1 MGLRSQLDQLTEDLK
16 CRGIYSVY
24 GTGFFW
30 DGYEEFGSFL
40 NEEVDY
46 MLGRLD
52 NYGYYFLNEVMI
64 GKHYVRTVVTDVLTT
79 EVGVVEGVVLK
90 IDVGYEIDD
99 TIRVFDQLVVDCA
112 DSLDAVDCDIV
123 FNWME
128 EIDRL
133 VEV

>member
-1 MGLRSQLDQLTEDLK
+1 MGLRSQLDQVKHDLK
-16 CRGIYSVY
+16 GRGIYSVY

-30 DGYEEFGSFL
+30 DDYDEFESFL
-40 NEEVDY
+40 NEEVDHI
-46 MLGRLD
+46 LGRFE
-52 NYGYYFLNEVMI
+52 NYGYYFLNEVVI
-64 GKHYVRTVVTDVLTT
+64 GKHYVRTVVTDVLKT

-133 VEV
+133 LEV